1 MAICINLNGV
11 VGPTASISVLDHG
24 FLFGDSVYEVI
35 VTHKGVPV
43 FVEAHLKRLR
53 KSAAGLCLE
62 IPWTD
67 EFLIGEIEKTIR
79 EAGNEETYIRIII
92 TRGEGD
98 IDIDPASCIK
108 PGYIILVNQAH
119 VYPKIQYD
127 KGINIALVSV
137 IRNAK
142 DAVNPGIKTGNY
154 LNNVLAKLEANRK
167 GAQDALMLNN
177 QGHLTE
183 CTTSNFFFVSEGRVM
198 TPSLDCGILAG
209 ITRVMI
215 LQIAEE
221 NGILVEEGE
230 WPPEILEKAEEA
242 FLTGTVK
249 KVMPVTHLDGHA
261 VGQGVPGPVTRK
273 LMRLYGEMLDQEI
286 RKQVPN
292 FGGG

>member
-1 MAICINLNGV
+1 MPIRINLNGDV
-11 VGPTASISVLDHG
+11 TQEASISVLDHG
-24 FLFGDSVYEVI
+24 FLFGDSVYEVV
-35 VTHKGVPV
+35 VTHKGVPC
-43 FVEAHLKRLR
+43 FMEAHLKRLR
-53 KSAAGLCLE
+53 NSAAGLCLT

-67 EFLIGEIEKTIR
+67 EFLIREINRTIK
-79 EAGNEETYIRIII
+79 EAGNEESYVRIIV

-98 IDIDPASCIK
+98 IDIDPTTCSS
-108 PGYIILVNQAH
+108 PSFIILVNQVH
-119 VYPKIQYD
+119 IYPPVQYE

-183 CTTSNFFFVSEGRVM
+183 CTTSNFFFVSEGRVL

-209 ITRVMI
+209 ITRVRV
-215 LQIAEE
+215 LELAEE

-242 FLTGTVK
+242 FITGTVK
-249 KVMPVTHLDGHA
+249 KVMPVSHLDGHP
-261 VGQGVPGPVTRK
+261 VGDGMPGPVTRR
-273 LMRLYGEMLDQEI
+273 LMRLYETMLDQEI
-286 RKQVPN
+286 KKAAQPS
-292 FGGG
+292 GK